1 MSTPKHPRRR
11 NISATTL
18 LLNADR
24 GMSDDLSVSPPLHQS
39 SVGIATD
46 AEHFYELA
54 AGVMNDTFY
63 ARYGSETSSRLA
75 KIIADLEGG
84 EAGMMFSS
92 GVGAISTTLMALL
105 KNGDHIVAQNSHY
118 MGTTELVTNVLS
130 KFGVD
135 FTTVDQTS
143 VEAFDKAIKPNTA
156 LILMETPVNPTM
168 HITDLQAVC
177 DIAKS
182 KEITTFCDN
191 TFATPINQ
199 RPMEFGVDIVMH
211 SATKYIGGHHD
222 LLAGNL
228 TSSRE
233 MIEKIWDMSLN
244 MGPVCAPFN
253 AWLALRGIRTMEL
266 RVKQQNATALAI
278 AEYLESHAA
287 IAKVYFPGLK
297 SHPQHDLAAKQMSG
311 FGGLLT
317 FDLKGGYDAGTTFIE
332 NLEFV
337 QNAGS
342 LGGVFSVVIQPA
354 VMFGGRLTPQ
364 QIEEQ
369 GISPGLIRF
378 ACGIENTT
386 DLIADIDQ
394 ALDHIK
400 P

>member
-1 MSTPKHPRRR
+1 MSEHQNRR
-11 NISATTL
+11 NTSVTSI

-24 GMSDDLSVSPPLHQS
+24 GMSDAQSVSPPLHQS
-39 SVGIATD
+39 SIGIADD
-46 AEHFYELA
+46 ADHFYDLA
-54 AGVMNDTFY
+54 TTTMNDKFY
-63 ARYGSETSSRLA
+63 ARYGNPTSSRLA

-92 GVGAISTTLMALL
+92 GVGAISTALMALT
-105 KNGDHIVAQNSHY
+105 KSGDHIVAQNSHY
-118 MGTTELVTNVLS
+118 MGTTELVTNVLA
-130 KFGVD
+130 KFGVE

-143 VEAFDKAIKPNTA
+143 VAAFDAAIRPNTVM
-156 LILMETPVNPTM
+156 ILLETPVNPTM

-182 KEITTFCDN
+182 KGIITFCDN

-244 MGPVCAPFN
+244 MGPICAPFN

-266 RVKQQNATALAI
+266 RVARQNANAMAV
-278 AEYLESHAA
+278 AEYLEKHPA
-287 IAKVYFPGLK
+287 IARTCFPGLK
-297 SHPQHDLAAKQMSG
+297 SHPQHDLAARQMSG

-317 FDLKGGYDAGTTFIE
+317 FDLKGGYDAGTAFIE
-332 NLEFV
+332 NLESV

-354 VMFGGRLTPQ
+354 VMFGGRLTPAQ
-364 QIEEQ
+364 VEEQ

-378 ACGIENTT
+378 ACGIENTS

-394 ALDHIK
+394 ALERLSV
-400 P
+400 

>member
-1 MSTPKHPRRR
+1 MSEHKNRR
-11 NISATTL
+11 NISATTV

-24 GMSDDLSVSPPLHQS
+24 GMSDEFSMSPPLHQS
-39 SVGIATD
+39 SIGVARDADDFYDLATSP
-46 AEHFYELA
+46 
-54 AGVMNDTFY
+54 MNDKFY
-63 ARYGSETSSRLA
+63 ARYGNETSSRLA

-92 GVGAISTTLMALL
+92 GVGAISTALMALTRS
-105 KNGDHIVAQNSHY
+105 GDHIVAQNSHY
-118 MGTTELVTNVLS
+118 MGTTELVTNVLA
-130 KFGVD
+130 KFGVE

-143 VEAFDKAIKPNTA
+143 VEAFEAAIRPNTTI
-156 LILMETPVNPTM
+156 ILLETPVNPTM
-168 HITDLQAVC
+168 HITDLAAVC
-177 DIAKS
+177 DIAKTRG
-182 KEITTFCDN
+182 ITTFCDN

-228 TSSRE
+228 TSSQAI
-233 MIEKIWDMSLN
+233 IEKIWDMSLN
-244 MGPVCAPFN
+244 MGPICAPFN

-266 RVKQQNATALAI
+266 RVARQNANAMAV
-278 AEYLESHAA
+278 AEFLEDHAA
-287 IAKVYFPGLK
+287 IAEVYFPGLK
-297 SHPQHDLAAKQMSG
+297 SHPQHDLAARQMTG

-317 FDLKGGYDAGTTFIE
+317 FDLKGGYDAGTAFIE

-354 VMFGGRLTPQ
+354 VMFGGRLSPAQ
-364 QIEEQ
+364 VKEQ
-369 GISPGLIRF
+369 GISPGLIRL

-394 ALDHIK
+394 ALG
-400 P
+400 